1 MMMLMWPARWDDLG
15 CKMSLSRSCQ
25 KCVVY
30 SLFVEFEWGPPLSTL
45 VLINI
50 QIACYFFF
58 RDIKHVCCKSTRVQ
72 SRTYRGVTP
81 QPQPVSGVRRQT
93 RPAGETPPT
102 PTSRPCQTEGVDTS
116 HRLQSTIHGQ
126 VVNSIMTPFW
136 FGIFWYLSVVMMNIV
151 KGKLEFQNTL

>member
-30 SLFVEFEWGPPLSTL
+30 SLFVEFKWGPSLSTL

-50 QIACYFFF
+50 QISCYFFF

-81 QPQPVSGVRRQT
+81 SPSRCRVAGDSHDPPA
-93 RPAGETPPT
+93 RPHPHR
-102 PTSRPCQTEGVDTS
+102 RPCLARQREQTLHT
-116 HRLQSTIHGQ
+116 RLQSTIHGQ
-126 VVNSIMTPFW
+126 VVDSIMTPFW
-136 FGIFWYLSVVMMNIV
+136 FGIFWYFSVVMMNIV

>member
-1 MMMLMWPARWDDLG
+1 MMMLMWPVMWDNLG

-25 KCVVY
+25 KFVVY

-58 RDIKHVCCKSTRVQ
+58 RDIKHVCCKSTPVQ
-72 SRTYRGVTP
+72 SRTYRGVIP

-93 RPAGETPPT
+93 RPSGETPPT
-102 PTSRPCQTEGVDTS
+102 PTSRPYQTEGVDTA
-116 HRLQSTIHGQ
+116 HPATIHNTRTGGESHNDTIL
-126 VVNSIMTPFW
+126 VWHILVFKR
-136 FGIFWYLSVVMMNIV
+136 GYDEYC
-151 KGKLEFQNTL
+151 KG

>member
-30 SLFVEFEWGPPLSTL
+30 SLFVEFKWGPSLSTL

-50 QIACYFFF
+50 QIDCYFFF

-102 PTSRPCQTEGVDTS
+102 PTSRPCQTEGVDTA
-116 HRLQSTIHGQ
+116 HPATIHNTRTGGEFHNDTILVWHILVFQ
-126 VVNSIMTPFW
+126 R
-136 FGIFWYLSVVMMNIV
+136 GHDEYC
-151 KGKLEFQNTL
+151 KG